1 MHRFIQKM
9 DNPEVPVDTLD
20 ADGNVAT
27 VRVQKIYYIN
37 IVMQL
42 VEGTQTSYRRFRIVM
57 TRNGILSVEVI

>member
-20 ADGNVAT
+20 GEGNVAT

-42 VEGTQTSYRRFRIVM
+42 VEGAQTSYRRFRVVM
-57 TRNGILSVEVI
+57 TRNGILSVEVM